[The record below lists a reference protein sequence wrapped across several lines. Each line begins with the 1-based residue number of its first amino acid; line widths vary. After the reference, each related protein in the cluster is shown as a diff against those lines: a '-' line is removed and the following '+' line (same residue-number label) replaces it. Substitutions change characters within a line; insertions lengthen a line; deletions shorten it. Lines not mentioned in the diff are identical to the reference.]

1 MRQGTAK
8 SLLQFYTAAVRE
20 EKFLGLMINAWIQLK
35 TQTPSKTNTVKE
47 QFQIPNSQPQIREDK
62 T

>member
-20 EKFLGLMINAWIQLK
+20 EKFPGLMINVWNSVEDTK
-35 TQTPSKTNTVKE
+35 TIKNLYGERTISD
-47 QFQIPNSQPQIREDK
+47 SQ
-62 T
+62 